1 VLGLMSAEG
10 LITLE
15 QVVQDGTKIK
25 AQAASDSF
33 QGGAKIAEHL
43 ERARRRV
50 REMGDPDQEEGPGRV
65 EQAQRRARR
74 ERQQRL
80 EQGLEEL
87 QKLRPSKPRAR
98 VSVSEP
104 EARRMRQADG
114 GIAPNYNVQISA
126 DAAQSLIVDVQ
137 VTQAA
142 NDSEQ
147 LAPAVGRIAARLG
160 RKPRQMLADGDYTN
174 RRSIE
179 AIAELGVDYVGSL
192 RKGGA
197 EKDNT
202 GTGRFTT
209 AVFVYDSEHDH
220 YVCPGGQHLRYDGR
234 HKHKS
239 GNFFYRYEARVE
251 DCRNCPLQPQC
262 CPGNQHCGR
271 GLLRT
276 EETAAMIAFRQKM
289 ATPEAQ
295 KQYRRRSRVIE
306 FCHAW
311 IKSKLGLRQFH
322 LRGLAKVQMEMLWAC
337 LTYNLQRWIRL
348 RRLQA
353 AAA

>member
-1 VLGLMSAEG
+1 M
-10 LITLE
+10 T
-15 QVVQDGTKIK
+15 
-25 AQAASDSF
+25 
-33 QGGAKIAEHL
+33 
-43 ERARRRV
+43 
-50 REMGDPDQEEGPGRV
+50 
-65 EQAQRRARR
+65 
-74 ERQQRL
+74 
-80 EQGLEEL
+80 
-87 QKLRPSKPRAR
+87 
-98 VSVSEP
+98 
-104 EARRMRQADG
+104 
-114 GIAPNYNVQISA
+114 
-126 DAAQSLIVDVQ
+126 
-137 VTQAA
+137 
-142 NDSEQ
+142 

-202 GTGRFTT
+202 GTGRFTA
-209 AVFVYDSEHDH
+209 AVFVYDAEHDR
-220 YVCPGGQHLRYDGR
+220 YVCPGDQHLRYEGR
-234 HKHKS
+234 HKHKT
-239 GNFFYRYEARVE
+239 GNFFYRYEAPAS
-251 DCRNCPLQPQC
+251 DCQSCPLRPQC
-262 CPGNQHCGR
+262 CPTNQHRGR

-295 KQYRRRSRVIE
+295 KLYRRRSRVIE

-337 LTYNLQRWIRL
+337 LTYNLQQWIRL
-348 RRLQA
+348 RKLQA
-353 AAA
+353 TPTAA

>member
-1 VLGLMSAEG
+1 
-10 LITLE
+10 
-15 QVVQDGTKIK
+15 
-25 AQAASDSF
+25 
-33 QGGAKIAEHL
+33 
-43 ERARRRV
+43 
-50 REMGDPDQEEGPGRV
+50 
-65 EQAQRRARR
+65 
-74 ERQQRL
+74 
-80 EQGLEEL
+80 
-87 QKLRPSKPRAR
+87 
-98 VSVSEP
+98 
-104 EARRMRQADG
+104 
-114 GIAPNYNVQISA
+114 VQISA
-126 DAAQSLIVDVQ
+126 DAAQSLIVDVK
-137 VTQAA
+137 VTQAP

-209 AVFVYDSEHDH
+209 AVFVYDPEHDH
-220 YVCPGGQHLRYDGR
+220 YVCPGNKHLRYEGR
-234 HKHKS
+234 NQHKT
-239 GNFFYRYEARVE
+239 GNIFYRYRARAQ
-251 DCRNCPLQPQC
+251 DCQNCPLKPQC
-262 CPGNQHCGR
+262 CPGNQHRGR

-289 ATPEAQ
+289 TTPEAQ
-295 KQYRRRSRVIE
+295 KQYHRRSRVIE

-337 LTYNLQRWIRL
+337 LTYNLQQWIRL
-348 RRLQA
+348 RKLQA
-353 AAA
+353 AAAAG